1 MLLRR
6 TIMKRIIT
14 PSIFLSAQMA
24 TGATG
29 EETSRDDDDDS
40 VAKPSVDE
48 HVIADAWLA
57 IRTVGRGFVVLH

>member
-1 MLLRR
+1 
-6 TIMKRIIT
+6 MKRIIT

-29 EETSRDDDDDS
+29 EETSRDDDDS
-40 VAKPSVDE
+40 VAKPSVEE
-48 HVIADAWLA
+48 HVVADAWLA

>member
-1 MLLRR
+1 
-6 TIMKRIIT
+6 
-14 PSIFLSAQMA
+14 MA

-40 VAKPSVDE
+40 VTKPSVEE
-48 HVIADAWLA
+48 HVVADAWLT